1 MGILCLFSFTT
12 ETTPVLSLCI
22 QVSLRML
29 SVFPLLFY
37 FILSLGAF
45 CFTSYFP
52 LTSVYSDFPPF
63 FLCMCLCVECVPV
76 CRPQLTVG
84 IFLKYSPLYLIRQGE
99 LPGEPSPSPHTGVT
113 GSRQACPPAAFSG
126 GLWESRLKAS

>member
-1 MGILCLFSFTT
+1 MGILCSFSFTT

-29 SVFPLLFY
+29 SVFPILFY
-37 FILSLGAF
+37 FLYLWELFVLPA
-45 CFTSYFP
+45 TFP
-52 LTSVYSDFPPF
+52 SRVYSDFPPF
-63 FLCMCLCVECVPV
+63 SLCMCLCVECVPV

-126 GLWESRLKAS
+126 GLWESRRKAS